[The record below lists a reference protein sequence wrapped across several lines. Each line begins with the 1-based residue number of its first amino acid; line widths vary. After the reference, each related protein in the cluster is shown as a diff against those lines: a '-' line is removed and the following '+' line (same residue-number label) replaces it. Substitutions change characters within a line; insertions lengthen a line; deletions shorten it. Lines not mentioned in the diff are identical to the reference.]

1 MKMSKKLL
9 GLILVLFLSFIT
21 VNSVLAADKPV
32 KLRYAS
38 FFPEN
43 QMMSEIQKVWQQ
55 EVTKRTKGL
64 ITFENYW
71 GASMGA
77 PMNHLELIKKGT
89 AQVGC
94 MHEWYTPSR
103 FIFGNF
109 EYVFPFGPTD
119 YEIVAKANRQ
129 IRAEFPQFAQDA
141 KKENIIMLMDAPGGE
156 YNFMSTKPL
165 KNIADFKGEKVTLVG
180 RYFGRWLPPGAT
192 AVVRPVAERYDLL
205 RTGVVTA
212 DLLPFEHFD
221 AFKIYEV
228 AKYYINT
235 RMTTALYGPIYMN
248 LDTFNS
254 FSPEIQKILL
264 DTGKDVEM
272 LAAKEIIPKKYNEL
286 MKTYKAVG
294 VTFIEFPQAEI
305 DKWVA
310 LLPDIP
316 AEFAAE
322 CEAKG
327 YPGNK
332 LIQRWQEIT
341 AELGYKWPR
350 KWGKK

>member
-1 MKMSKKLL
+1 
-9 GLILVLFLSFIT
+9 
-21 VNSVLAADKPV
+21 
-32 KLRYAS
+32 
-38 FFPEN
+38 
-43 QMMSEIQKVWQQ
+43 
-55 EVTKRTKGL
+55 
-64 ITFENYW
+64 
-71 GASMGA
+71 MGA

-119 YEIVAKANRQ
+119 PVIVGAANRK

-156 YNFMSTKPL
+156 YAFMSTKPL
-165 KNIADFKGEKVTLVG
+165 KSIDDFKGEKVTLVG

-205 RTGVVTA
+205 RTGVVNV

-228 AKYYINT
+228 TKYYIKAKL
-235 RMTTALYGPIYMN
+235 TTALYGPIYMN

-264 DTGKDVEM
+264 DAGRDVEVM
-272 LAAKEIIPKKYNEL
+272 AAKEIIPKKYNEL
-286 MKTYKAVG
+286 MKSYKAAG
-294 VTFIEFPQAEI
+294 ITFIDFPDSEI
-305 DKWVA
+305 KKWA
-310 LLPDIP
+310 AMLPDIP

-327 YPGNK
+327 YPGKK

-341 AELGYKWPR
+341 AEMGYKWPR
-350 KWGKK
+350 HWGTK

>member
-1 MKMSKKLL
+1 MKVSMKTLCI
-9 GLILVLFLSFIT
+9 ILVLFLSFLMA
-21 VNSVLAADKPV
+21 NSVLAEQKPV

-43 QMMSEIQKVWQQ
+43 QMMSEIQLIWQK
-55 EVTKRTKGL
+55 EVTKRTNGL
-64 ITFENYW
+64 ITFENFW

-77 PMNHLELIKKGT
+77 PMAHLELIKKGT

-103 FIFGNF
+103 FVFGNF

-119 YEIVAKANRQ
+119 PEIVAKANRK

-141 KKENIIMLMDAPGGE
+141 KRENIIMLMDAPGGE
-156 YNFMSTKPL
+156 YAFMSTKPL
-165 KNIADFKGEKVTLVG
+165 RSLEDFKGEKVTLVG
-180 RYFGRWLPPGAT
+180 RYFGRWLPPGAL
-192 AVVRPVAERYDLL
+192 AVVRPVGERYDLL
-205 RTGVVTA
+205 RTGVVNV

-221 AFKIYEV
+221 AYKIYEV
-228 AKYYINT
+228 TKYYIKAKLT
-235 RMTTALYGPIYMN
+235 AALYGPIYMN

-264 DTGKDVEM
+264 DTGKDIE
-272 LAAKEIIPKKYNEL
+272 LKAAREIIPLKYNEL
-286 MKTYKAVG
+286 MKKYKAAG
-294 VTFIEFPQAEI
+294 ITFIDFPDSEI
-305 DKWVA
+305 AKWAA

-341 AELGYKWPR
+341 TEMGYKWPR
-350 KWGKK
+350 KWGAK

>member
-1 MKMSKKLL
+1 MKAAIKTLC
-9 GLILVLFLSFIT
+9 ITVVLFLSFMM
-21 VNSVLAADKPV
+21 VNSVWAADKPV

-77 PMNHLELIKKGT
+77 PMAHLELIKKGT

-119 YEIVAKANRQ
+119 PVIVGAANRK

-141 KKENIIMLMDAPGGE
+141 KKENIIMIMDAPGGE
-156 YNFMSTKPL
+156 YAFMSTKPL
-165 KNIADFKGEKVTLVG
+165 KSIADFKGEKVTLVG

-205 RTGVVTA
+205 RTGVVNV

-228 AKYYINT
+228 TKYYIKAKLT
-235 RMTTALYGPIYMN
+235 AALYGPIYMN

-264 DTGKDVEM
+264 DAGKDVEM
-272 LAAKEIIPKKYNEL
+272 IAAKEIIPKKYNEL
-286 MKTYKAVG
+286 MKSYKTAG
-294 VTFIEFPQAEI
+294 ITFVDFPDSEI
-305 DKWVA
+305 KKWA
-310 LLPDIP
+310 DLLPDIP

-327 YPGNK
+327 YPGKK

-341 AELGYKWPR
+341 EEMGYKWPR
-350 KWGKK
+350 KWGVK